1 MILLSLSGFLGRFH
15 PVVVHQPIGILL
27 LGVLLHWLSRKPV
40 FRNLQ
45 PSIGIILLLGAF
57 FAVLSCISGWML
69 GEGGDYDTV
78 ILDRHRW
85 LGISVAVI
93 SILYYLNY
101 TRKLGQKLPASL
113 PYILSLLLL
122 LLITAAGH
130 WGGTLTHGEGYLTQG
145 VAKDETGGEIKK
157 VIPDIQEAV
166 VYDDIIQPVLQ
177 SKCYNCHG
185 SSKQKGK
192 LRLDTKA
199 FIEKGGEDGE
209 VLVPG
214 KSEESEMYKRIMLDL
229 LEKKHMP
236 PKGKPQL
243 SEAETNLIQ
252 WWINT
257 GASFDQSVKD
267 LPQDTKVM
275 PILMALQQSAG
286 AAPAKP
292 DVPDH
297 PVEPAPPEVVGQL
310 KKMGVTVIPVAS
322 GSNYL
327 SVNFV
332 SATNTGDSVVKL
344 LEPLAPQ
351 LVWLKLGDTK
361 ITDAAMAFVAKLV
374 SLTRLS
380 LSNTAVTDKGIAL
393 LQSLSRLQYLNIAG
407 TDVTAA
413 GLTALKGLADLHSI
427 YIYQSKVARTDTAL
441 LRQTFPKG
449 TIDTG
454 GYVLPLL
461 EGDTTLVTKVK

>member
-15 PVVVHQPIGILL
+15 PVVVHLPIGILL
-27 LGVLLHWLSRKPV
+27 LGVLLHWLSRKTV

-45 PSIGIILLLGAF
+45 PSVGIILLLGAF

-69 GEGGDYDTV
+69 GEEGDYDTA

-93 SILYYLNY
+93 SIIYYLNY
-101 TRKLGQKLPASL
+101 TRKLGQKLPAFL
-113 PYILSLLLL
+113 PYVLSLILLLL
-122 LLITAAGH
+122 TAAAGH

-145 VAKDETGGEIKK
+145 VMKEETGGEIKK

-166 VYDDIIQPVLQ
+166 AYDDIIQPVLQ

-192 LRLDTKA
+192 LRLDTRA

-243 SEAETNLIQ
+243 SEAETNLVQ

-257 GASFDQSVKD
+257 GASFDQKVKD
-267 LPQDTKVM
+267 LPRDTRVM
-275 PILMALQQSAG
+275 PVLMALQQPAG
-286 AAPAKP
+286 GAHTKP
-292 DVPDH
+292 DVPAE
-297 PVEPAPPEVVGQL
+297 PVNAALPEAVNQL
-310 KKMGVTVIPVAS
+310 KKLGITVIPVAS

-332 SATNTGDSVVKL
+332 SAANTGDSVVKL
-344 LEPLAPQ
+344 LEPLASQ

-361 ITDAAMAFVAKLV
+361 ITDTAMISVAKLV

-380 LSNTAVTDKGIAL
+380 LSNTAVTDKGIAM
-393 LQSLSRLQYLNIAG
+393 LQPLSRLQYLNIAG
-407 TDVTAA
+407 TGITAA
-413 GLTALKGLADLHSI
+413 GLTALKGLPDLQSI
-427 YIYQSKVARTDTAL
+427 YIYQSKVARADTGL
-441 LRQTFPKG
+441 MRQAFPG
-449 TIDTG
+449 VAIDTG

>member
-15 PVVVHQPIGILL
+15 PVVVHLPIGILL
-27 LGVLLHWLSRKPV
+27 LGVLLHWLSRKPA

-45 PSIGIILLLGAF
+45 PSVGIILLLGAF
-57 FAVLSCISGWML
+57 FAVLSCVSGWML
-69 GEGGDYDTV
+69 GEEGDYDMA

-85 LGISVAVI
+85 LGIAVAVM
-93 SILYYLNY
+93 SIIYYLNY

-145 VAKDETGGEIKK
+145 VTQDETGKEMQK
-157 VIPDIQEAV
+157 VIPDVQEAV
-166 VYDDIIQPVLQ
+166 AYNDIIQPVLQ

-192 LRLDTKA
+192 LRLDTRA
-199 FIEKGGEDGE
+199 FIEKGGEDGQI
-209 VLVPG
+209 LVPG
-214 KSEESEMYKRIMLDL
+214 KSEESEMYKRIMLGL

-243 SEAETNLIQ
+243 SEAEINLIQ

-257 GASFDQSVKD
+257 GAGFDQKVKD
-267 LPQDTKVM
+267 LPQDAKINPV
-275 PILMALQQSAG
+275 LMALQQPAEG
-286 AAPAKP
+286 IHAKP
-292 DVPDH
+292 DVPGQ
-297 PVEPAPPEVVGQL
+297 PVNAASPEVVSQL
-310 KKMGVTVIPVAS
+310 KKLGATVIPVAS

-332 SATNTGDSVVKL
+332 SATEAGDAAVKL

-361 ITDAAMAFVAKLV
+361 ITDAAMASLAKLV

-380 LSNTAVTDKGIAL
+380 LSNTAVTDKGITL
-393 LQSLSRLQYLNIAG
+393 LQPLSRLQYLNIAG
-407 TDVTAA
+407 TGITAT
-413 GLTALKGLADLHSI
+413 GLTALKGLPDLQSI
-427 YIYQSKVARTDTAL
+427 YIYQSKVARADTGL
-441 LRQTFPKG
+441 LRQTFPKVA
-449 TIDTG
+449 IDTG